1 MGRAPACASSS
12 CSTRL
17 IRVRVGVG
25 VGVKVGVR
33 VGVRVVGRGRG
44 WGDKGVEGG
53 AGTRVERSGGK
64 LGEC

>member
-1 MGRAPACASSS
+1 M
-12 CSTRL
+12 
-17 IRVRVGVG
+17 
-25 VGVKVGVR
+25 GVKVGVR